1 MMSANMVSYL
11 RLFKNY
17 KSYKKLYVL
26 QSRLLIG
33 SYGLLWYIWRL
44 YTLFKYC
51 YSYWYVQLICL
62 ERLRIFYT
70 KLLCLDFRTPLAIL
84 QRAAV
89 RTRFTIKLSKTEL
102 LILFKKIFIKRVD
115 FFPNQYKTRP
125 AWAGFKTAEEGRTKI
140 MLIYT

>member
-102 LILFKKIFIKRVD
+102 LIIFKKD
-115 FFPNQYKTRP
+115 FYQASRFFFQTN
-125 AWAGFKTAEEGRTKI
+125 TKKSI
-140 MLIYT
+140 VRSTYVQLQEHC

>member
-1 MMSANMVSYL
+1 MSANMVSYL

-51 YSYWYVQLICL
+51 YSYWYV
-62 ERLRIFYT
+62 
-70 KLLCLDFRTPLAIL
+70 
-84 QRAAV
+84 
-89 RTRFTIKLSKTEL
+89 
-102 LILFKKIFIKRVD
+102 
-115 FFPNQYKTRP
+115 
-125 AWAGFKTAEEGRTKI
+125 
-140 MLIYT
+140 